1 MLSEGIVIGL
11 TAAWHTERLCA
22 SSLSPSAASVIEAM
36 RVRFKK
42 PTVFQKWKMAN
53 TNTLGG
59 GVSKDTR
66 CLRATKPLF
75 VPRIQTGSTVQYGIC
90 S

>member
-1 MLSEGIVIGL
+1 MLSEGVVIGL

-42 PTVFQKWKMAN
+42 PTVFQKWQ
-53 TNTLGG
+53 TRILSEGG
-59 GVSKDTR
+59 
-66 CLRATKPLF
+66 CQ
-75 VPRIQTGSTVQYGIC
+75 RILDV
-90 S
+90 